1 MKKGRKREIIETLE
15 GCINLKNNNVAEYYK
30 NLREKGKSIPK
41 RNEFQKVLSFCNAL
55 GNEDRLKIL
64 EILKEKDC
72 CVCEL
77 EAALNK
83 SQPTI
88 SHHLRILEK
97 IELIRGWKKGRFTHY
112 DIMQDK
118 LEDYRNILHDY
129 FGTFVK

>member
-15 GCINLKNNNVAEYYK
+15 GCIDLKNTDVADYY
-30 NLREKGKSIPK
+30 NSLREKGKSIPK
-41 RNEFQKVLSFCNAL
+41 SDDFQKILSFCNAL

-88 SHHLRILEK
+88 SHHLRILEN

-118 LEDYRNILHDY
+118 LKEYKNLFSNF
-129 FGTFVK
+129 FGKFTK